1 MTLKRDELAGIIANH
16 LDRDAAEMYPP
27 TEDDYFLADT
37 ILDRIHGPHGYR
49 TIFRR
54 VTGIFAVALIAVAI
68 AIGIVLS
75 HARSAQ

>member
-1 MTLKRDELAGIIANH
+1 MTLKRDELAGMIAAQYWEGA
-16 LDRDAAEMYPP
+16 DEP
-27 TEDDYFLADT
+27 TPDSWDYELADK

-49 TIFRR
+49 TLFRR
-54 VTGIFAVALIAVAI
+54 LTGIFAVALIAVAI